1 MTCGAMERII
11 VYEIRVS
18 SDDEAR
24 RIIAEIESVTGMT
37 PARIIPA
44 PEAD

>member
-11 VYEIRVS
+11 VYEIQVS

-44 PEAD
+44 PAAD